1 MPEHHDAPSSAAGLN
16 EQSRAAW
23 NDNAASWD
31 EARDRG
37 VPFQDV
43 LIDPPMLR
51 MLGPVDGLAIVDA
64 GCGNGHFAR
73 KLADLRARVTAFDFA
88 DELVARAGARSTQ
101 YGDRIAYHVIDATDA
116 AQLATL
122 PAGGF
127 DAVTCTGVLMT
138 MTAIEPLIAAAHRW
152 LKPGG
157 VFVFSVSHPCFNT
170 DKTVLMAE
178 SIEDP
183 PGEWRTV
190 RSVKVWGYKS
200 VVAMRSG
207 NVRGQTLLQVYLD
220 RPLEALLG
228 AFFANGFVME
238 GIEEPAFPEDA
249 KAPLLDWRGMSEI
262 PGVFAARM
270 RRVDRSTPPM

>member
-1 MPEHHDAPSSAAGLN
+1 
-16 EQSRAAW
+16 
-23 NDNAASWD
+23 
-31 EARDRG
+31 
-37 VPFQDV
+37 
-43 LIDPPMLR
+43 
-51 MLGPVDGLAIVDA
+51 
-64 GCGNGHFAR
+64 
-73 KLADLRARVTAFDFA
+73 
-88 DELVARAGARSTQ
+88 
-101 YGDRIAYHVIDATDA
+101 
-116 AQLATL
+116 
-122 PAGGF
+122 
-127 DAVTCTGVLMT
+127 MT
-138 MTAIEPLIAAAHRW
+138 MTANEPLIAAAHRW

-207 NVRGQTLLQVYLD
+207 NVRGQKLLQVYVD

-228 AFFANGFVME
+228 AFFATGFVME
-238 GIEEPAFPEDA
+238 AIEEPAFPEDA
-249 KAPLLDWRGMSEI
+249 KAPLLEWRGMSEI

-270 RRVDRSTPPM
+270 RRV

>member
-1 MPEHHDAPSSAAGLN
+1 MDSSSAQLN

-31 EARDRG
+31 EARARG
-37 VPFQDV
+37 APFQDV

-73 KLADLRARVTAFDFA
+73 KLADLGARVTAFDFA
-88 DELVARAGARSTQ
+88 DELVARARSRSTTC
-101 YGDRIAYHVIDATDA
+101 GDRIAYHVLDATDA
-116 AQLATL
+116 VQLATL
-122 PAGGF
+122 PAGVF
-127 DAVTCTGVLMT
+127 DAVTCAGVLMT

-207 NVRGQTLLQVYLD
+207 NAKGQKLLQVYVD

-238 GIEEPAFPEDA
+238 AIEEPAFPEDT
-249 KAPLLDWRGMSEI
+249 KAQLLDWRGMSEI

-270 RRVDRSTPPM
+270 RRVG